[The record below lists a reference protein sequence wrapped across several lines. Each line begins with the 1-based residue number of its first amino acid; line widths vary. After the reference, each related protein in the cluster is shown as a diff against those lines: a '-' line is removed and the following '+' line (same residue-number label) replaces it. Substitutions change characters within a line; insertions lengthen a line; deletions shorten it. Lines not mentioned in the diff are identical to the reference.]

1 MAQRSLR
8 KALAGLGFLC
18 ALLVILPKMS
28 CANVILIGNSMS
40 FSFDDTEA
48 SFVVAMKGSGIC
60 GVLQVAEPS
69 DACSQ
74 LSNKNV
80 SGEGANSPFVLIQ
93 RGKCSFETKVQI
105 AQDAGFKAAIIY
117 NNEDSSDLVT
127 MRGNS
132 KGITIYAVFVSE
144 AAGHVLL
151 KYAGDSNM
159 ECWIIP
165 SLKNTS
171 WSAMVISFASLVA
184 MAAVLAMCIFVR
196 KYRLQQVRHGL
207 LHLDQLNGMSFLQ
220 VKALPSLIFNSVS
233 GNNCTSETCA
243 ICLEDYT
250 AGEKLRVLPCCHRF
264 HALCI
269 DSWLT
274 MWRTFCPVCK
284 RDARI
289 INGEPPATEST
300 PLLSAT
306 SLLSSPIPS
315 AQSSFIGSPSM
326 HASPSSV
333 LPHAES
339 ACSLYSL
346 NVSLCIPQTLDSC
359 SVSSLLS
366 RNSANIAHSCSVSSL
381 LSRNSASIA
390 HTSLLSLGIQSSLF
404 SSQNS
409 LSLSPHMASPVD
421 SGPDCYN
428 VSPQFDA
435 SFSLPPCI
443 QSCGGSLGVMSPFN
457 STHSLPG
464 YQECYV

>member
-1 MAQRSLR
+1 MAQRSTR
-8 KALAGLGFLC
+8 KALVGLGFLC

-28 CANVILIGNSMS
+28 CANVILIGNNMS
-40 FSFDDTEA
+40 FSFDDKEA
-48 SFVVAMKGSGIC
+48 SFVLAMKGSGIC
-60 GVLQVAEPS
+60 GILQVAEPS

-74 LSNKNV
+74 LSNKDV

-93 RGKCSFETKVQI
+93 RGNCSFETKVQI

-117 NNEDSSDLVT
+117 NNEDSRDLVT
-127 MRGNS
+127 MTGDSN
-132 KGITIYAVFVSE
+132 GIAIYAVFVSE

-151 KYAGDSNM
+151 KYAGDSSM

-171 WSAMVISFASLVA
+171 WLAMVISFASLVA
-184 MAAVLAMCIFVR
+184 MAAVFAMCVFVR
-196 KYRLQQVRHGL
+196 KYRLQRVRQGL
-207 LHLDQLNGMSFLQ
+207 PRLDELNGMSFRQ
-220 VKALPSLIFNSVS
+220 VKALPSLIFNSVI

-264 HALCI
+264 HVFCI

-289 INGEPPATEST
+289 ISGEPPATEST

-315 AQSSFIGSPSM
+315 AQSSFIGSPSA

-333 LPHAES
+333 LPRAES
-339 ACSLYSL
+339 ACSHYSL
-346 NVSLCIPQTLDSC
+346 NVSLYMPQTLDPC

-366 RNSANIAHSCSVSSL
+366 RNSANIAH
-381 LSRNSASIA
+381 
-390 HTSLLSLGIQSSLF
+390 TSLLSMGSQSSLF
-404 SSQNS
+404 SSRNS
-409 LSLSPHMASPVD
+409 LSSSPHMTSLVD
-421 SGPDCYN
+421 LGPDCYN
-428 VSPQFDA
+428 ASPQFDA
-435 SFSLPPCI
+435 SFPLPPYI
-443 QSCGGSLGVMSPFN
+443 QSCGGSLAVMSPFN

>member
-1 MAQRSLR
+1 MAQRSFR
-8 KALAGLGFLC
+8 KALAALGFLC
-18 ALLVILPKMS
+18 ALLVMLPKMS
-28 CANVILIGNSMS
+28 CANVILIGNNMS
-40 FSFDDTEA
+40 ISFDDIEA
-48 SFVVAMKGSGIC
+48 SFVQAMKGSGIC
-60 GVLQVAEPS
+60 GILQVAEPS

-74 LSNKNV
+74 LTNKEV

-127 MRGNS
+127 MSGNS

-171 WSAMVISFASLVA
+171 LSAMVISFASLVA
-184 MAAVLAMCIFVR
+184 MAAVLALCVFVR
-196 KYRLQQVRHGL
+196 KYWLQRVRHGISR
-207 LHLDQLNGMSFLQ
+207 LDQLNGMSFQQ
-220 VKALPSLIFNSVS
+220 VKALPSLIFNSVA

-274 MWRTFCPVCK
+274 MWRTFCPICK

-289 INGEPPATEST
+289 ITGEPPATEST
-300 PLLSAT
+300 PLLSAS
-306 SLLSSPIPS
+306 SLLYSPIPS

-339 ACSLYSL
+339 ACSRYSL
-346 NVSLCIPQTLDSC
+346 NVPLYMPQTLDSY
-359 SVSSLLS
+359 SVSSLVS
-366 RNSANIAHSCSVSSL
+366 RNSAN
-381 LSRNSASIA
+381 IA

-409 LSLSPHMASPVD
+409 LSLSPHMTSLVD
-421 SGPDCYN
+421 PGPDCYN
-428 VSPQFDA
+428 ASPRFE
-435 SFSLPPCI
+435 SLFTLPPCI
-443 QSCGGSLGVMSPFN
+443 PSCGGSLGVMSPFN
-457 STHSLPG
+457 STHSLTG

>member
-1 MAQRSLR
+1 
-8 KALAGLGFLC
+8 
-18 ALLVILPKMS
+18 
-28 CANVILIGNSMS
+28 
-40 FSFDDTEA
+40 
-48 SFVVAMKGSGIC
+48 
-60 GVLQVAEPS
+60 
-69 DACSQ
+69 
-74 LSNKNV
+74 
-80 SGEGANSPFVLIQ
+80 
-93 RGKCSFETKVQI
+93 
-105 AQDAGFKAAIIY
+105 
-117 NNEDSSDLVT
+117 
-127 MRGNS
+127 
-132 KGITIYAVFVSE
+132 
-144 AAGHVLL
+144 
-151 KYAGDSNM
+151 M

-184 MAAVLAMCIFVR
+184 TAAVLALCVFVR
-196 KYRLQQVRHGL
+196 KYWLQRVRHGL
-207 LHLDQLNGMSFLQ
+207 PRLDQLNGMSFQQ
-220 VKALPSLIFNSVS
+220 VKALPSLIFNSVA

-289 INGEPPATEST
+289 ITGESPATEST

-306 SLLSSPIPS
+306 SLLYSPIPS

-339 ACSLYSL
+339 ACSRYSL
-346 NVSLCIPQTLDSC
+346 NVSLYMPQTLDSC

-366 RNSANIAHSCSVSSL
+366 RNSANIAH
-381 LSRNSASIA
+381 
-390 HTSLLSLGIQSSLF
+390 TSLLSLDIQSSLF

-409 LSLSPHMASPVD
+409 LSLSPHMTSPVD

-428 VSPQFDA
+428 ASPQFNA
-435 SFSLPPCI
+435 SFTLPPCI
-443 QSCGGSLGVMSPFN
+443 PSCGGSLGVMSPFN

-464 YQECYV
+464 YQECYA